1 MTILIYI
8 LYDETAHNT
17 LKVSI
22 HKKKKNKDP
31 FKVENADNL
40 LLIY

>member
-8 LYDETAHNT
+8 LYDYTAHNT
-17 LKVSI
+17 SKVSI
-22 HKKKKNKDP
+22 LKKKDL
-31 FKVENADNL
+31 FKVENADDL